1 MAQLN
6 YHHLRYFRAI
16 AHEGSLTGAAAQLHV
31 SPSAL
36 SVQLGKLEEQLGHR
50 LFERQGKRLVLTE
63 AGRMAL
69 DCADAVHDAGEEL
82 LNTLR
87 GEAAAAQALRIGA
100 LTTLSRNFQ
109 VQFLK
114 PLLGRDDV
122 ELVVRAGTLRELVAD
137 LEAHR
142 LDVVL
147 SNVTVRRDAA
157 TTLHAHLLDEQRVA
171 LVSRPRGSGKAP
183 KLRFPDDLRGAPV
196 LLPSL
201 DSDVR
206 VAFDRSLALAGVRPR
221 IVAEVDDMAMLRV
234 LARESGALTLVPT
247 IVVRDELEAGT
258 LVERCSV
265 PDVVE
270 RFYAIV
276 QQRRFPNPLLATLL
290 DPRGTQ
296 TPGRTARNRI

>member
-16 AHEGSLTGAAAQLHV
+16 AHEGSLTGAARSLHV

-36 SVQLGKLEEQLGHR
+36 SVQLAKLEDQLGHR

-63 AGRMAL
+63 AGRLAL

-87 GEAAAAQALRIGA
+87 GHAAAAQTLRIGA

-109 VQFLK
+109 VQFLR
-114 PLLGRDDV
+114 PLIGRDDV
-122 ELVVRAGTLRELVAD
+122 ELVVRSGTLRDLVAALD
-137 LEAHR
+137 AHR

-147 SNVTVRRDAA
+147 SNVPVRRDAG
-157 TTLHAHLLDEQRVA
+157 TTVHSHLLDEQRVA
-171 LVSRPRGSGKAP
+171 LVSRPPGAGAP
-183 KLRFPDDLRGAPV
+183 RRLRFPEDLRGAPV

-206 VAFDRSLALAGVRPR
+206 VAFDRVLALADVRPR
-221 IVAEVDDMAMLRV
+221 ILAEVDDMAMLRV
-234 LARESGALTLVPT
+234 LARESRALTLVPA
-247 IVVRDELEAGT
+247 IVVRDELDAGV
-258 LVERCSV
+258 LVERCRV
-265 PDVVE
+265 PDVTE

-276 QQRRFPNPLLATLL
+276 QQRRFPNPLLDALMK
-290 DPRGTQ
+290 PS
-296 TPGRTARNRI
+296 